1 MQYSHI
7 WPLGNSHKRVV
18 ARGRDKLTY
27 ESKRWR
33 GENRHLY
40 SVVSGQGVCFRRT
53 IKRKDQEDLLRRCS
67 CTRYQREYEADLRV
81 YNATINCVNGL
92 SRAPKAT
99 SSDGMCHVS
108 LAFYPLCPIQSILP
122 TNQPSMY
129 PTISV
134 FVLSFIDWIPLV
146 IIYRFFAR

>member
-27 ESKRWR
+27 ESKRWL

-40 SVVSGQGVCFRRT
+40 SVVSGPGVCFRRT